1 MLEWSGFEIRMK
13 YPSVFLSVVF
23 VWLVV
28 DSVAMAI
35 ARRSLT
41 YELYIAA
48 IVFSVVMFLIGFWRN
63 Q

>member
-1 MLEWSGFEIRMK
+1 MK
-13 YPSVFLSVVF
+13 YPSVFFSVVF

-63 Q
+63 K

>member
-1 MLEWSGFEIRMK
+1 MK

-28 DSVAMAI
+28 GSVAMTMG
-35 ARRSLT
+35 RTSLS

-48 IVFSVVMFLIGFWRN
+48 IIFSVVIFLIGFWRN

>member
-1 MLEWSGFEIRMK
+1 MK
-13 YPSVFLSVVF
+13 YPSVFFSVVF

-28 DSVAMAI
+28 DSVAITMS
-35 ARRSLT
+35 RSSLT

-63 Q
+63 K

>member
-1 MLEWSGFEIRMK
+1 MK
-13 YPSVFLSVVF
+13 YPSVFFSVVF

-28 DSVAMAI
+28 DSVAIAI
-35 ARRSLT
+35 GRTSLA

-63 Q
+63 K